1 MRTYDSVGRLVFFP
15 EKNGKLKVFRR
26 HSKEFDVVDKVILE
40 YLKQSPLYEIF
51 LNKKTYLLEMN
62 VVEKI
67 EDYEDDIEEFEFVE
81 YDEEEPAERVVK
93 ILKGFTIDNYTSVT
107 NNAVQTLREVIKR
120 FSEKNNLFLQLFEE
134 KTRTKSRKLVSKN
147 KEELF
152 PPTRKDLMEKYSED
166 MGNGYWLNK
175 NYGVDKIKEF
185 IEIACDIMDVKFGI
199 DLVLIE
205 R

>member
-26 HSKEFDVVDKVILE
+26 HSKEFDIVDKVILE
-40 YLKQSPLYEIF
+40 YLKQRPLYEIF
-51 LNKKTYLLEMN
+51 LNKKSYLLEMN

-67 EDYEDDIEEFEFVE
+67 EDYEDEEVIE
-81 YDEEEPAERVVK
+81 YDEDETVDNKKVVK
-93 ILKGFTIDNYTSVT
+93 VLKGFTIDNYTSVT
-107 NNAVQTLREVIKR
+107 DNAVQTLREVVKR

-134 KTRTKSRKLVSKN
+134 KTRTKTRKLVSKN

-152 PPTRKDLMEKYSED
+152 PPTRKDLMEKFSED

-185 IEIACDIMDVKFGI
+185 IEIACDIMDVKFGV

>member
-1 MRTYDSVGRLVFFP
+1 MRTYDSVGRLVFLP

-40 YLKQSPLYEIF
+40 YLKQRPLYEVLF
-51 LNKKTYLLEMN
+51 NKKSYLLEMN

-67 EDYEDDIEEFEFVE
+67 EDYEDEEVIE
-81 YDEEEPAERVVK
+81 YDEDETVDNKKA
-93 ILKGFTIDNYTSVT
+93 LKGFTIDNYTSVT
-107 NNAVQTLREVIKR
+107 DNAVQTLREVVKR